1 MAQIGDQ
8 VDDPGYHLTHIPKG
22 VAGEI
27 SKTQEM
33 VWELQDGRSCRMV
46 VSSARTTSGG
56 RSSPGGPCGGCT
68 APGRPSRACP
78 R

>member
-27 SKTQEM
+27 SK
-33 VWELQDGRSCRMV
+33 D
-46 VSSARTTSGG
+46 
-56 RSSPGGPCGGCT
+56 PGNGVGAAGW
-68 APGRPSRACP
+68 S
-78 R
+78 